1 MRIDDP
7 ENDHLVKLLDGL
19 SLLDKRDQERV
30 INMVDTLDSADK
42 KVKDT
47 VFTENLPSEN

>member
-1 MRIDDP
+1 MRNDDP

-19 SLLDKRDQERV
+19 SLLDERDQGRV
-30 INMVDTLDSADK
+30 INMVNTLDAADK

-47 VFTENLPSEN
+47 VFTENLPSDN